1 MSEVAEIYAATRA
14 GGMRFY
20 HEIREVRAYPSNAL
34 KYLVVISRW
43 HYDREIERDFLMA
56 ETEQDIKPL
65 IDIWV
70 QDRLVRY
77 AKRAEETDARLA
89 WKWKVQRAKEARY
102 GIDD

>member
-1 MSEVAEIYAATRA
+1 MVKASVIHGATRA
-14 GGMRFY
+14 GGMRFSY
-20 HEIREVRAYPSNAL
+20 DIEEVRSYPSNAL

-43 HYDREIERDFLMA
+43 NYDQEVERDFLLA

-77 AKRAEETDARLA
+77 AKRAEDADARLA
-89 WKWKVQRAKEARY
+89 WKWKIQRAKEARY
-102 GIDD
+102 GVDD